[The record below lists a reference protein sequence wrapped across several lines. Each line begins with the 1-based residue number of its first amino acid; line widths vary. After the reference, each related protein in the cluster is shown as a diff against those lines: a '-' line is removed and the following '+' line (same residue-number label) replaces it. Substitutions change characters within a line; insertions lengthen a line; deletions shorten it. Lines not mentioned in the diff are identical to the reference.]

1 MKLLGEKKK
10 GIEYLYFLLLLLSVF
25 LILIGIK
32 QNKVISGFIFIIMGI
47 VFIIWGIYL
56 IVDIL
61 KCPKNIIVYKEIDN
75 SLILNNRVIVSVS
88 AIDDVSFI
96 NARSKSIVWKWGTV
110 IIKYKGQIYKCKYV
124 KDCEKVAKALMKLM
138 YKNEL

>member
-10 GIEYLYFLLLLLSVF
+10 GIEYLYFLLLILSVF

-32 QNKVISGFIFIIMGI
+32 QNKEISGFIFIIMGI
-47 VFIIWGIYL
+47 VFILLGIYL

-110 IIKYKGQIYKCKYV
+110 IVKYKGQIYKCKYV
-124 KDCEKVAKALMKLM
+124 KDCEKVAKTLMKLM